1 MNTPKQPEE
10 QPDKRKAPAFQFYV
24 DDFLAGTLELS
35 QADVGAYIRLLCFQW
50 NRGSIP
56 VETEKQQRLAGG
68 SVSVDVLAKFRLQPD
83 GRLVNERMERER
95 QKQIAYREMQAKKGI
110 ASGKARRKEPETNS
124 GSTTVEP
131 THEPNIQPEGNS
143 PSPSP
148 VIPPIAPQGGQKTP
162 PEPPAPKRRKPRANL
177 PLIPAPGFDLFWAAY
192 PAKLAKT
199 AAIKAWNRLT
209 PDDATTSRIVAD
221 VQARR
226 NSHDWTKDMGQFIP
240 HPSTYLNQRRW
251 EDMREALAPVAAPGA
266 AKPVSQMSERE
277 LLEWATR

>member
-1 MNTPKQPEE
+1 MNTPQQPEE

-131 THEPNIQPEGNS
+131 TPEPNTQPETNS

-148 VIPPIAPQGGQKTP
+148 SPSIDKEIQDGEQPKPEPLIARGNAWPTIDDVLRTCSMLNIPPDTGRAFWEHFEAQGWQTGQG
-162 PEPPAPKRRKPRANL
+162 L
-177 PLIPAPGFDLFWAAY
+177 PIVQWS
-192 PAKLAKT
+192 AKLATWWRNEQAK
-199 AAIKAWNRLT
+199 AAEAKAKAASKPKFVIGTST
-209 PDDATTSRIVAD
+209 PDDA
-221 VQARR
+221 
-226 NSHDWTKDMGQFIP
+226 GF
-240 HPSTYLNQRRW
+240 
-251 EDMREALAPVAAPGA
+251 
-266 AKPVSQMSERE
+266 
-277 LLEWATR
+277 